1 MMHIAII
8 DRNPFI
14 ARQVKYRL
22 EQAGYRATVCKQM
35 DPGSV
40 LEDGQ
45 TPDLVLI
52 GQRSRD
58 DCGWPCFNR
67 WQQAVPGI
75 PLMLYILDDC
85 QAARITDL
93 SQAVN
98 QAQVSLARTPRPR
111 GATTGTANR
120 KTVMTRGVPD
130 VRARH

>member
-22 EQAGYRATVCKQM
+22 EQAGYRATVCKHM

-45 TPDLVLI
+45 APDLVLI

-67 WQQAVPGI
+67 WQQSVPGL
-75 PLMLYILDDC
+75 PLMLYVLDDFQAGHMNGLC
-85 QAARITDL
+85 QAV
-93 SQAVN
+93 S
-98 QAQVSLARTPRPR
+98 QAQVTLARKSHPR
-111 GATTGTANR
+111 GGSPPAPTHNSVIP
-120 KTVMTRGVPD
+120 KDIVD
-130 VRARH
+130 VRFRK